1 MCRNDI
7 LKEKTPEEVFSKIKP
22 PVGNLSIFGCPLY
35 IHVPKEK
42 RKNME
47 PSGKKGGF
55 LGYTKNF
62 EAYKIYVPG
71 QRKVEVRRDVNFH
84 EKSSF
89 KKSRELQQKSEA
101 VQPMSPSFENE
112 ESTDKREEP
121 HEGPCNEP
129 LEPIEVL

>member
-1 MCRNDI
+1 MSLRKRGKIWNPQER
-7 LKEKTPEEVFSKIKP
+7 KGVFW
-22 PVGNLSIFGCPLY
+22 
-35 IHVPKEK
+35 
-42 RKNME
+42 
-47 PSGKKGGF
+47 
-55 LGYTKNF
+55 GYTKNF

-71 QRKVEVRRDVNFH
+71 QRKVEVRRDVTFH
-84 EKSSF
+84 EKSAF

-112 ESTDKREEP
+112 ELNDKREEP